1 VSIMGETQY
10 KERLEDRAYVIP
22 VLMKAFRVLAALE
35 EEPEGLR
42 VDDVARRT
50 KISKS
55 TTYRI
60 LRTFVANDFL
70 VHCGNGA
77 YRLPPEE
84 CRFKGRAR
92 VDFPAHTHRGLHS
105 QQPPGVSNRPNP
117 KTSGSHSN

>member
-1 VSIMGETQY
+1 VSIMGKTQY
-10 KERLEDRAYVIP
+10 KERLEDRVYVIP

-60 LRTFVANDFL
+60 LRTFVANDLL

-77 YRLPPEE
+77 YRLPSGQS
-84 CRFKGRAR
+84 RFKVRAGL
-92 VDFPAHTHRGLHS
+92 DFPGQPHRGLDS
-105 QQPPGVSNRPNP
+105 Q
-117 KTSGSHSN
+117 